1 MLDIVLRPISI
12 TGKIFLNIFENI
24 GKIFIFLI
32 MSFYWCFKKP
42 IYYKQLINHTL
53 DIGYY
58 SLPVVGLTTFF
69 SGMVLALQTY
79 VGFDNFNDET
89 TISKIVLTSILR
101 ELGPVLAGLMVC
113 GRVGAKMA
121 AEIATMRV
129 SNQIDALETLDTRP
143 IQFLISTR
151 LLAALISVPFLVLV
165 GNIIGVFGGFVVA
178 ILKLDFNPIL
188 YMMSTVENFNY
199 IDLIQGLFKAFIF
212 GIIITIISCY
222 FGFNA
227 SGGAEGV
234 GRATTISVVTSS
246 TLILTST
253 YFITAL
259 FI

>member
-1 MLDIVLRPISI
+1 MINIINLIGKVSLQ
-12 TGKIFLNIFENI
+12 TCENLGKITLFF
-24 GKIFIFLI
+24 FV
-32 MSFYWCFKKP
+32 SFYWLFKRP
-42 IYYKQLINHTL
+42 FYFKQFLSQIL
-53 DIGYY
+53 DIAFY

-69 SGMVLALQTY
+69 SGMVLALQTFS
-79 VGFDNFNDET
+79 GFDNFNDET

-129 SNQIDALETLDTRP
+129 SNQIDALETLSTRP
-143 IQFLISTR
+143 IQYLISTR
-151 LLAALISVPFLVLV
+151 LLASIIAVPFLVFM
-165 GNIIGVFGGFVVA
+165 GNIIGVFGGFIVA
-178 ILKLDFNPIL
+178 TFKLDMNPFL
-188 YMMSTVENFNY
+188 YMISTLNNFNS
-199 IDLIQGLFKAFIF
+199 IDLIQGLIKALVF
-212 GIIITIISCY
+212 GAIISVVSCY
-222 FGFNA
+222 FGYNA

-234 GRATTISVVTSS
+234 GRATTISVVTAS

>member
-1 MLDIVLRPISI
+1 MLKTVF
-12 TGKIFLNIFENI
+12 KINNFIGRAFLKIFENV
-24 GKIFIFLI
+24 GKIIIFLFLC
-32 MSFYWCFKKP
+32 FYWCFKKP
-42 IYYKQLINHTL
+42 IYYKQLLNHIL

-79 VGFDNFNDET
+79 SGFDNFNDET

-151 LLAALISVPFLVLV
+151 LLAALVSVPFLVLI

-188 YMMSTVENFNY
+188 YMTATIENFHF
-199 IDLIQGLFKAFIF
+199 IDLIQGLIKAFIF
-212 GIIITIISCY
+212 GIIITVISCY

-259 FI
+259 FV

>member
-1 MLDIVLRPISI
+1 MIKTFNL
-12 TGKIFLNIFENI
+12 I
-24 GKIFIFLI
+24 GKISLSTFENLGKIMLFFL
-32 MSFYWCFKKP
+32 MSFFWLFKRP
-42 IYYKQLINHTL
+42 FYFKQFLSQFL
-53 DIGYY
+53 DIAFY
-58 SLPVVGLTTFF
+58 SLPFVGLTTFF
-69 SGMVLALQTY
+69 SGMVLALQTFS
-79 VGFDNFNDET
+79 GFDNFNDES

-129 SNQIDALETLDTRP
+129 SNQIDALETLSTRP
-143 IQFLISTR
+143 LQFLISTR
-151 LLAALISVPFLVLV
+151 LLASIIAVPFLVLI

-178 ILKLDFNPIL
+178 TFKLDLNPVL
-188 YMMSTVENFNY
+188 YMISTINHFNS
-199 IDLIQGLFKAFIF
+199 IDLIQGLIKALVF
-212 GIIITIISCY
+212 GVIISIISCY

-234 GRATTISVVTSS
+234 GRATTISVVTAS